1 MLEILDLSYNK
12 LWGNILAWI
21 GAAFTSLRI
30 LELRSN
36 AFSRGLLFYLSN
48 LSSLHILNLAENKL
62 SGSIP
67 STLGDLKAMAK
78 NKYLSPYLYRLYI
91 SFKSFEDS
99 LIVKTK
105 GQDLE
110 YKEFLSLVVSI
121 DISSNNFSG
130 EFPKEITKLSTLMIL
145 NLSRNHIIGS
155 IPQNIW
161 RLHELTSLDLSSNN
175 LFGIIPSSM
184 SSLTFLSYLNLSN
197 NNFSGKIPF
206 IGQMTTFDEP
216 AFARNPCLCG
226 PPLVAKCQG
235 DYLDQRQGKS
245 NIDDEN
251 DNKFIDQWFYLSIGL
266 GFATG
271 ILSPFFIL
279 GIKKS

>member
-1 MLEILDLSYNK
+1 M
-12 LWGNILAWI
+12 
-21 GAAFTSLRI
+21 
-30 LELRSN
+30 
-36 AFSRGLLFYLSN
+36 
-48 LSSLHILNLAENKL
+48 
-62 SGSIP
+62 
-67 STLGDLKAMAK
+67 
-78 NKYLSPYLYRLYI
+78 
-91 SFKSFEDS
+91 
-99 LIVKTK
+99 KTK
-105 GQDLE
+105 GEDLE

-197 NNFSGKIPF
+197 NNFFGKIPF

-226 PPLVAKCQG
+226 PLLVAKCQG

-251 DNKFIDQWFYLSIGL
+251 DNKFIDQWFY
-266 GFATG
+266 
-271 ILSPFFIL
+271 
-279 GIKKS
+279 